1 LSAFCEAD
9 DALHVARAMVGP
21 MCRSVICTMR
31 RLRAPDR
38 GSRSDL
44 DFAHARPAQGGERSR
59 REGDEGAGDHRR
71 RAGIA
76 HEGMQA
82 RERQHGAPEL

>member
-1 LSAFCEAD
+1 MTLVDIGANLTHSSFREAQAFE
-9 DALHVARAMVGP
+9 
-21 MCRSVICTMR
+21 R
-31 RLRAPDR
+31 RIEVLDP
-38 GSRSDL
+38 DL

-71 RAGIA
+71 RARIA

-82 RERQHGAPEL
+82 CERQHGAPEL